1 MKKTM
6 RILAIV
12 GALALVVMAG
22 VTAFASS
29 GSDDGA
35 GTTGTMSTDPMT
47 APTATPSVD
56 DDADA
61 DEIEDAG
68 DVSGNC
74 DEAEH
79 ATDPECTGAVASDEG
94 SVGSSSDDI
103 DTEDSDDQGEDSDDQ
118 GEDSHDSDETE
129 DSHDDSQD
137 DDSDDDAQEED
148 VSIQS

>member
-1 MKKTM
+1 MKKSM

-103 DTEDSDDQGEDSDDQ
+103 DTEDSDDQGEDSDD
-118 GEDSHDSDETE
+118 SDETE

-137 DDSDDDAQEED
+137 DDSDDDSQEED